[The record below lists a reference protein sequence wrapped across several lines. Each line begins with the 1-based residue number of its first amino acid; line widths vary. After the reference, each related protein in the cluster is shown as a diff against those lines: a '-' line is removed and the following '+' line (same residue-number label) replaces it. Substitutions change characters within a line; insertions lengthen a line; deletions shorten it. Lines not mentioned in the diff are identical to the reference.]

1 MFGQN
6 KHLEKK
12 LRERGKSTN
21 AQILVVHATDMAITH
36 GNDSI
41 VSNTEIV
48 VKLTV
53 RIAPPG
59 ESSWDIETTTRMP
72 QLEPYAVGESVLVW
86 YDPADHS
93 SVLVDREANDAAK
106 QAKRDAVHQR
116 FLDANAAYDKAMG
129 HNADGT
135 TSAPTVS
142 PITIAQIL
150 ATGLPTRV
158 VIVQT
163 MPVNMKNP
171 QGLDMY
177 ALVLTVMHDG
187 QLPTRAQVGN
197 PVPAACVGLLYPGSN
212 LPARVLADNPGAIAI
227 DWDAAIA
234 EFTPP
239 ATV

>member
-12 LRERGKSTN
+12 LREHGLSTN
-21 AQILVVHATDMAITH
+21 AEILVVHATNMAITH

-53 RIAPPG
+53 RVTPPG
-59 ESSWDIETTTRMP
+59 GASWDVETTTRMP
-72 QLEPYAVGESVLVW
+72 QLEPYAVGETVLVW
-86 YDPADHS
+86 YDPADHDT
-93 SVLVDREANDAAK
+93 VLVDREANDAAK
-106 QAKRDAVHQR
+106 EAKRAAVHER
-116 FLDANAAYDKAMG
+116 FLQANAAYDKAMG

-135 TSAPTVS
+135 TTAPTVS
-142 PITIAQIL
+142 SITTAQIL
-150 ATGLPTRV
+150 SVGLPVRV
-158 VIVQT
+158 IIVQT

-177 ALVLTVMHDG
+177 ALVLTVLHDG

-197 PVPAACVGLLYPGSN
+197 PVPAACIGLLYPGCN
-212 LPARVLADNPGAIAI
+212 LPAKVLADNPGAIAI